1 MPAIG
6 LLSLWISCAS
16 PSEPLVPSEPAPT
29 VEPTTPAPSE
39 PSVPE
44 GPTVPT
50 SPTPPT
56 LPPTP
61 GVDEPDDPT
70 AVPERPAA
78 IAGDGPLAI
87 ELEWNAPT
95 SCPQG
100 DRVRTVVAT
109 LLDREVEL
117 EPTADV
123 TVRGDVAPIGSRWLL
138 QLSVDIGGAIEQRRL
153 EADRCET
160 LADAAALVVATG
172 IDPRRVAATLA
183 EPPKTPTGDRTPR
196 AATGTPKKEPKVR
209 VALGVASGPALG
221 IVPKVAAW
229 LQGDV
234 MLLIGRGRV
243 GAQVGHA
250 FDRKTGDGVGA
261 VVRNTTGTLRGCFA
275 PTQRKI
281 SLPVCGLFEM
291 GAVSARGRGP
301 GIDSQPQRELWIAL
315 GLGAGIEYAPIRRLA
330 LFANVDAL
338 VALRRP
344 RFHVNTASGPEE
356 VYRVSPAGVR
366 LVLGVSVRLP

>member
-1 MPAIG
+1 M
-6 LLSLWISCAS
+6 
-16 PSEPLVPSEPAPT
+16 PSEPAPT
-29 VEPTTPAPSE
+29 KIEPTTSEPTTSE
-39 PSVPE
+39 PSVPAPD

-50 SPTPPT
+50 SPTPPI
-56 LPPTP
+56 LPPAP
-61 GVDEPDDPT
+61 GTAEPDDPT
-70 AVPERPAA
+70 AIPDPATVS
-78 IAGDGPLAI
+78 GDGPLAI
-87 ELEWNAPT
+87 ELEWNAPAT
-95 SCPQG
+95 CPQG

-117 EPTADV
+117 EPTAEV

-138 QLSVDIGGAIEQRRL
+138 QLSVDIGGAMEQRRL

-183 EPPKTPTGDRTPR
+183 EPPKESRRDRATATPGTR
-196 AATGTPKKEPKVR
+196 TPKKEPKVR
-209 VALGVASGPALG
+209 VGLGVASGPALG

-234 MLLIGRGRV
+234 TLLIGRGRV

-250 FDRKTGDGVGA
+250 FDRRTGGDVGA

-281 SLPVCGLFEM
+281 SLPVCGLFEL
-291 GAVSARGRGP
+291 GAVTARGRAP
-301 GIDSQPQRELWIAL
+301 GIQSSRATALWIAT

-330 LFANVDAL
+330 LVANVDAL
-338 VALRRP
+338 VALHRP
-344 RFHVNTASGPEE
+344 KFHVTTSSGPQE

-366 LVLGVSVRLP
+366 LVLGISVRLP